1 MQASARS
8 DPLPRRST
16 GRAGAASRALTSRR
30 YLITATL
37 IGLALAWIPSFLHGP
52 IAAKFDLLYINGS
65 IAVWGWYVARSLIG
79 FFVGITQWPRP
90 WFLRGPMVGFLVM
103 LPLTLVSLATP
114 GCGAPC
120 MLWNLVTG
128 TAIGAL
134 VAGGTR
140 LLTGVGNGSSSD
152 G

>member
-1 MQASARS
+1 MT
-8 DPLPRRST
+8 PRWRST
-16 GRAGAASRALTSRR
+16 ARGRAARRCLTSRR

-37 IGLALAWIPSFLHGP
+37 LGLALAWIPSFLHGP

-65 IAVWGWYVARSLIG
+65 IAVWGWYIARSLIG
-79 FFVGITQWPRP
+79 FFVGITHWPRP
-90 WFLRGPMVGFLVM
+90 WCLRGALVGFLVM

-128 TAIGAL
+128 TAIGTIA
-134 VAGGTR
+134 AGGAR
-140 LLTGVGNGSSSD
+140 LLTGESHAPTSAR
-152 G
+152 

>member
-1 MQASARS
+1 LIRS
-8 DPLPRRST
+8 WWAKPTD
-16 GRAGAASRALTSRR
+16 TSVR
-30 YLITATL
+30 YLVVCTL
-37 IGLALAWIPSFLHGP
+37 VGLAVAWIPSFLHGP
-52 IAAKFDLLYINGS
+52 IAAKFDLLYIDGS

-79 FFVGITQWPRP
+79 FFVGLTHWPRA
-90 WFLRGPMVGFLVM
+90 WFLRGPLVGFLVM

-134 VAGGTR
+134 AALGGRLVTGRSSGCAPDDPAG
-140 LLTGVGNGSSSD
+140 
-152 G
+152 